1 MGLDNGTAS
10 AGASDEELRVVVEV
24 VVGGLVGKDIL
35 TLFNSSHKA
44 IKVTQ

>member
-1 MGLDNGTAS
+1 VSFPSKMGLDNGTAS

-35 TLFNSSHKA
+35 TLFNS
-44 IKVTQ
+44 